1 MARYSKKKVIKKKSV
16 NKNKNKNTRVKKRR
30 VSRGKSRR
38 RVKRKYVGGLD
49 GKVTNVVGK
58 STKKVKLNPNPET
71 VLLAMFIFALLRLK
85 KRDDLEKLFIKKSN
99 KINNFIVALI
109 NLKRSLQNGG
119 SNGPEISEP
128 KPENRL
134 LEHLQDEYKLR
145 PRFPTTDPQT
155 ASLLAQ
161 FNIIPV
167 SEESVTHIW
176 EEITPDG
183 DDNLLKY
190 STDELKKDE
199 LNHSKL
205 NKKIAI
211 DLAVSA
217 SKIQGVASLTP
228 DQIKQLFGDI
238 EVEQTDL

>member
-1 MARYSKKKVIKKKSV
+1 M
-16 NKNKNKNTRVKKRR
+16 
-30 VSRGKSRR
+30 
-38 RVKRKYVGGLD
+38 GGLD
-49 GKVTNVVGK
+49 GE

-85 KRDDLEKLFIKKSN
+85 KRDDLEKLFFKKSE
-99 KINNFIVALI
+99 KINNFIDALI
-109 NLKRSLQNGG
+109 NLKTSLQNGG
-119 SNGPEISEP
+119 GDDRPEISGP
-128 KPENRL
+128 KPEITL
-134 LEHLQDEYKLR
+134 LEHLQNEYKLR
-145 PRFPTTDPQT
+145 SRVPPTDPQT

-161 FNIIPV
+161 FNITV

-205 NKKIAI
+205 NAKIAI
-211 DLAVSA
+211 DLADAA
-217 SKIQGVASLTP
+217 SKIEKKVTSLPLSPTE
-228 DQIKQLFGDI
+228 IKKLFGDI
-238 EVEQTDL
+238 EVEETDL